1 MTNGYVSLVFCDDR
15 TRADALFGHIIAISV
30 ITRSIGG
37 LLTVLFT
44 DILFFPLIPSAIF
57 SLLAFFVAH
66 KFVLEP
72 KSLHHNAPTQTEE
85 ENDDP
90 DEIHMWTLFHIMFGA
105 LLDNVGSLGIVRK

>member
-1 MTNGYVSLVFCDDR
+1 MSHLVSKQYATAPLRDR
-15 TRADALFGHIIAISV
+15 NCSN
-30 ITRSIGG
+30 RSYG
-37 LLTVLFT
+37 T
-44 DILFFPLIPSAIF
+44 IF

-90 DEIHMWTLFHIMFGA
+90 DEIHMWTLFNIMFGA
-105 LLDNVGSLGIVRK
+105 LVDNVGSLGIVRKYLVEREIW